1 MYIDLPCIAIRLS
14 LRRLIYYSTI
24 GLSIGRNYY
33 TLRLRHPDTDIGL
46 DSGLVV
52 IWLEV
57 QLAYA
62 LAAGTLS
69 ASKAFT
75 ESFNSSFGLGF
86 TRGKRDDTYGLSDI
100 SGKTPVSSKDEKS
113 RIDSALE
120 SSTSE
125 SRLRSSPRN
134 SIPKSHL
141 DFLNPMVTPIP
152 TDSHASLNLK
162 LRPDVETG
170 NSYTQV
176 SADREAEP
184 WRDHSRASAS
194 SDQDKFIMR
203 ETAYEIQRDRAP
215 FARPGNSHSEAK

>member
-1 MYIDLPCIAIRLS
+1 MQFH
-14 LRRLIYYSTI
+14 LRRLIYSSTI

-33 TLRLRHPDTDIGL
+33 TLRLRHPGTDIGL
-46 DSGLVV
+46 DSSLVV

-86 TRGKRDDTYGLSDI
+86 TRGKSDDTYGLSDS
-100 SGKTPVSSKDEKS
+100 SGKTPITSKDEKS

-120 SSTSE
+120 SGTSE
-125 SRLRSSPRN
+125 SQTRSLPPKSM
-134 SIPKSHL
+134 PKSHL
-141 DFLNPMVTPIP
+141 DFLDPMVTPIP

-170 NSYTQV
+170 NTYSHV
-176 SADREAEP
+176 SADHGSEP
-184 WRDHSRASAS
+184 WRDHSSAGDTS
-194 SDQDKFIMR
+194 GQDMFIMR
-203 ETAYEIQRDRAP
+203 ETAYEIQHDRAP
-215 FARPGNSHSEAK
+215 FVRTGNYYGEAK